1 MKTKVFTVRFMAR
14 VAIFGA
20 IAAILYCVDFL
31 KFRLPFFLYFLEM
44 HFDEV
49 PAFIASFAYGPFCG
63 AMVLLIKTLI
73 KLPRTGTATVGEW
86 LDLLYGLALILPASI
101 IYQKHRTFKGAV
113 VGIFVGI
120 LSQLFVSFI
129 CAGTFVIDFYVTFY
143 SAQGKDISKEGILKM
158 GQALNPNVKDIYF
171 SMAFYCFLPFN
182 AFKDAIIAI
191 LTILLYPRVRYFT
204 EKRYRK

>member
-14 VAIFGA
+14 VAIFSA
-20 IAAILYCVDFL
+20 IAAILYCVPFL
-31 KFRLPFFLYFLEM
+31 KFKLPFFLSFLEI
-44 HFDEV
+44 HFDEI
-49 PAFIASFAYGPFCG
+49 PAFIASFAYGPLSG
-63 AMVLLIKTLI
+63 AMVLVIKTLI
-73 KLPRTGTATVGEW
+73 KLPFTNTATVGEW

-113 VGIFVGI
+113 VGICVSI
-120 LSQLFVSFI
+120 ISQLLVSFI
-129 CAGTFVIDFYVTFY
+129 CAGTFVINFYATLFHIK
-143 SAQGKDISKEGILKM
+143 AEDILAM
-158 GQALNPNVKDIYF
+158 GQALNPNVKDVYF